1 MCNRL
6 VTCVIGFSTLERW
19 PSVGDVLS
27 VLVHVPSSVTQGP
40 GTSWFQAVVWLE
52 FMDSVCRL
60 LSCSFLGSS
69 VCPLV
74 SEAALVQASW
84 QEGLVPAHWW
94 VSWVLAFWWVGPC
107 LGVCLKAVVGLGSLR
122 QPVWWW
128 VRPCACPVCLAW
140 GVLALEPKGC
150 WVGPRHGA
158 KVSASRRAHSDEFS
172 LVCLLPR
179 MSHSWLSC
187 LSRGPSKT
195 NK

>member
-122 QPVWWW
+122 QPV
-128 VRPCACPVCLAW
+128 
-140 GVLALEPKGC
+140 
-150 WVGPRHGA
+150 
-158 KVSASRRAHSDEFS
+158 
-172 LVCLLPR
+172 
-179 MSHSWLSC
+179 
-187 LSRGPSKT
+187 
-195 NK
+195 